1 MRDQN
6 APGGGGGVG
15 VKGVFFFFFFFFLN
29 ITMWAGVPSEPL
41 CLHTQSLATAQQ
53 MLQGQPQEQGLGQ
66 KLPLCRQKPQQ
77 QMQILGQ
84 NLYQFF
90 FFFFQQQN
98 IVIFFI
104 NKFLATIPPSSLQ
117 KESYQISYSK
127 QSTKQST
134 KNILSPTKEANIKCE
149 QNVDID
155 RTVPMSILQVNK
167 KQFKLPIVRYTFL
180 TKLINGYSKN
190 TDCQLV
196 IAKLACFKITNKFT
210 NKNSKN

>member
-1 MRDQN
+1 MILAVLN
-6 APGGGGGVG
+6 
-15 VKGVFFFFFFFFLN
+15 KVF
-29 ITMWAGVPSEPL
+29 
-41 CLHTQSLATAQQ
+41 
-53 MLQGQPQEQGLGQ
+53 MLQFTLKQIDKVQRYEKICL
-66 KLPLCRQKPQQ
+66 LPEKNLSQTVNAALRRPTSNAVCRYQRFVLHNISQLTLQ
-77 QMQILGQ
+77 NVHDAENQM
-84 NLYQFF
+84 
-90 FFFFQQQN
+90 QQN